1 MRQSVGNWSTG
12 HRTLNRTD
20 EITCIEGTRSASGTK
35 RADCVNSIQ
44 GIESTKSTKSTKS
57 ANSLQSIK
65 GIIEASGAF
74 FKTIPTV
81 LVLRC
86 SLACAVAAAGIEL

>member
-1 MRQSVGNWSTG
+1 MTVLVRQSVDNWSTG

-44 GIESTKSTKSTKS
+44 
-57 ANSLQSIK
+57 SIRS
-65 GIIEASGAF
+65 IIEASGAF

>member
-1 MRQSVGNWSTG
+1 MTVLVRQSVDNRSTG

-20 EITCIEGTRSASGTK
+20 EITCIESTRSASGTK

-44 GIESTKSTKSTKS
+44 GIESTNS